1 MTDELKNATC
11 SGCGEQVLVEANG
24 QKDGFCACDPV
35 CLVCGKQFKAWL
47 PEFALIPENE
57 NRICEECLDNAL
69 WDTAECLFTWAKP
82 RGTQWDSPAPSPAIQ
97 EWRNGY
103 EAGQRSA
110 LRLFRFDVYLKL
122 VSKYR

>member
-35 CLVCGKQFKAWL
+35 CLVCGKPFKSWQ

-57 NRICEECLDNAL
+57 NKICEECLEAAL
-69 WDTAECLFTWAKP
+69 LETAGCLY
-82 RGTQWDSPAPSPAIQ
+82 QWTNQKNNWQPVTSPAVL

-122 VSKYR
+122 VSENR